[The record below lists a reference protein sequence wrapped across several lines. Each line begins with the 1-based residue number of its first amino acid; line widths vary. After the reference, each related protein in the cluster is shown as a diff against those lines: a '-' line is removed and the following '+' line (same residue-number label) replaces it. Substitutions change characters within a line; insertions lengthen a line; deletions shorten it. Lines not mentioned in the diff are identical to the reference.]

1 MEEKTR
7 LTAFRLTES
16 EIAQL
21 DGLVKKLEVS
31 DRTQVLRK
39 LIKTA
44 AITPAVVE
52 FIDEEELV
60 TT

>member
-7 LTAFRLTES
+7 LTAFRLTET

-21 DGLVKKLEVS
+21 DSLIKKLEVS

-44 AITPAVVE
+44 VVKPATVE
-52 FIDEEELV
+52 FIDDRKKVLA
-60 TT
+60 